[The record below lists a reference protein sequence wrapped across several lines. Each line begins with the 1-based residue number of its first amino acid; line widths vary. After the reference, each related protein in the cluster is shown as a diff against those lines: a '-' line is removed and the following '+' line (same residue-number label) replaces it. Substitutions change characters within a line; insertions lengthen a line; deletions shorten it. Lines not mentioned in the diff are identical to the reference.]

1 MVMKASKRKFIF
13 MFAIVV
19 IGYLF
24 IMVFPFIWIFITSF
38 KTSGEIFGTG
48 AFNVIPDDPTLKNY
62 VTILFEKG
70 ILRAIVNS
78 FIVATSTTVYVIIV
92 ASLCAYAISRFHFR
106 GKSILLGLVLAV
118 SMFPQM
124 IITGPVYNLFYDLEW
139 LNSYFVI
146 LPYSTITLPMA
157 VWILVTHFNQIPLA
171 LEESAKIDG
180 ASRIQTLTKIVF
192 PLAAPG
198 VFTTA
203 IITFIAAWNEFL
215 LTITLNTESDFHTV
229 PVAISFLRDQFSILW
244 GEVAAATTIVT
255 IPTLIIVLIFQRQ
268 IVSGLTSGGVKE

>member
-1 MVMKASKRKFIF
+1 MKSSSNKKI
-13 MFAIVV
+13 MIPFAI
-19 IGYLF
+19 IIILF
-24 IMVFPFIWIFITSF
+24 LFAMVFPFIWIFITSF

-48 AFNVIPDDPTLKNY
+48 AFNIIPENPTLNNY
-62 VTILFEKG
+62 INVLFEKN
-70 ILRAIVNS
+70 ILKAVFNS
-78 FIVATSTTVYVIIV
+78 FIVATTTTVYVIIV
-92 ASLCAYAISRFHFR
+92 ATFCSYAISRFHFR
-106 GKSILLGLVLAV
+106 GKSVLLGLVLAV

-124 IITGPVYNLFYDLEW
+124 IITGPIYNLFYQLDW
-139 LNSYFVI
+139 LNSYFVV

-171 LEESAKIDG
+171 LEESATIDG
-180 ASRIQTLTKIVF
+180 ATRIQTLVKIVF

-215 LTITLNTESDFHTV
+215 LTITLNSNSSYHTV
-229 PVAISFLRDQFSILW
+229 PVAISFLRTQFSILW
-244 GEVAAATTIVT
+244 GEVAAATAIVT
-255 IPTLIIVLIFQRQ
+255 VPTLIIVLVFQKQ

>member
-1 MVMKASKRKFIF
+1 MKNNKRKFL
-13 MFAIVV
+13 FAFGIVV

-48 AFNVIPDDPTLKNY
+48 AFNVIPENPTLKNY

-70 ILRAIVNS
+70 ILRAILNS
-78 FIVATSTTVYVIIV
+78 LIVATSTTIYVIIV

-124 IITGPVYNLFYDLEW
+124 IITGPIYNLFYDLDW

-180 ASRIQTLTKIVF
+180 ASRVQTLTKIVF

-215 LTITLNTESDFHTV
+215 LTITLNTESNFHTV

-255 IPTLIIVLIFQRQ
+255 IPTLIIVLFFQRQ